1 MTVPFGA
8 ELDELFTTL
17 TKTNRLES
25 LPAAVGVLTP
35 TRSGSVTKTVG
46 QGMLLVVDPL
56 ITYSGV
62 HATED
67 GEVPNGT

>member
-8 ELDELFTTL
+8 ELDDSFTTL

-35 TRSGSVTKTVG
+35 TRLGSVIKTVG
-46 QGMLLVVDPL
+46 QGMLWVVDPL
-56 ITYSGV
+56 ITNSGR
-62 HATED
+62 HATEE